1 MEHVVEKNDQVTIT
15 FIGTLDNGAVFMR
28 TPADKPMTIR
38 IGDAELPP
46 SVEQTLTGMK
56 IGETRTVRVDP
67 DEGYGPRM
75 ENLLHEVP
83 RSTLEHRFK
92 PKPGMLISQKVER
105 DGEQHAVPATIIE
118 VRADTVVLDYNHPLA
133 GHHLTY
139 ELTVVALEKGSPL

>member
-28 TPADKPMTIR
+28 LPADKPMTIR

-46 SVEQTLTGMK
+46 SVEQTLTGMTV
-56 IGETRTVRVDP
+56 GETRPVRVDP

-75 ENLLHEVP
+75 KILLHEVP

>member
-1 MEHVVEKNDQVTIT
+1 MEPIVENQDRITLT
-15 FIGTLDNGAVFMR
+15 FIGKLDNGAVFMR
-28 TPADKPMTIR
+28 VPADKPMSLR

-75 ENLLHEVP
+75 KNLLHEVP
-83 RSTLEHRFK
+83 RNTIGHRFE
-92 PKPGMLISQKVER
+92 PKAGMLISQKVER
-105 DGEQHAVPATIIE
+105 DGKQHSVPATIIE
-118 VRADTVVLDYNHPLA
+118 VHDETVVLDYNHPLA

-139 ELTVVALEKGSPL
+139 ELTVVAIEKFSQP

>member
-1 MEHVVEKNDQVTIT
+1 MEHVVENHDQVTIT
-15 FIGTLDNGAVFMR
+15 FIGSLDNGAVFTR
-28 TPADKPMTIR
+28 VAADNPMTFL

-46 SVEQTLTGMK
+46 SVEQTLIGMK

-75 ENLLHEVP
+75 KNLLHEVP
-83 RSTLEHRFK
+83 KSTIEHRFA

-105 DGEQHAVPATIIE
+105 DGEQHTVPATIIE
-118 VRADTVVLDYNHPLA
+118 VRDATVILDYNHPLA

-139 ELTVVALEKGSPL
+139 ELTVLALQKGSPP